1 LVLILRYYIDQGEIA
16 NSLLREKLK
25 GIERRSKGSKRGWLD
40 RKKEARGGLSMGKGS
55 GRKSWIPRNHRKLSE
70 EG

>member
-40 RKKEARGGLSMGKGS
+40 RKKEAKKGTLVLLAM
-55 GRKSWIPRNHRKLSE
+55 RVQTT
-70 EG
+70 